1 MNLYPRSFL
10 RLIVLGNVLAM
21 LPLLAAIGYASFT
34 VDNLSRRSDDAVR
47 QASRVATL
55 GYAVDEELG
64 QMERILRQYEVLRDP
79 MLLEDYA
86 VVRQEWRTSVGGFAA
101 IPLLDGLRLR
111 IDGMRKAEEAAYRG
125 LGGRAEG
132 LQHLKA
138 TLVSVRRGLP
148 ALLEEAN
155 RMMEAERETFHQQA
169 AVLWQRLMA
178 ALLSALALTALLLW
192 IGRRTLAQLWSRF
205 ERAVLALGEGR
216 LDRRIRLKGP
226 EDMQRVGRRLE
237 WLRKRLV
244 ALETE
249 RTRVMRH
256 VSHELKTPLAT
267 LREGASLLNE
277 GIAGPLTPQQAKIAG
292 IMQTNSVRL
301 QVLIDGLLNL
311 QQASHARDQMETG
324 PVRFD
329 KVVEQTLDTYQ
340 LAARDRHLRISGSL
354 APLTVEGG
362 GEALATLANNLVSN
376 AIKFSPDG
384 GTVRVTLAREGG
396 QAVLDVVDDGP
407 GIRPEERERVFEP
420 FFRGAAGKGVS
431 GAGLGL
437 AIAQEFALAHRGS
450 LQVVERDQGGHFRV
464 QLPLAEASA

>member
-101 IPLLDGLRLR
+101 IPLLEVLGPR
-111 IDGMRKAEEAAYRG
+111 IEGMRKAEDAAYRS
-125 LGGRAEG
+125 LGVRAEG
-132 LQHLKA
+132 LLHLKA

-155 RMMEAERETFHQQA
+155 RMMEAEREAFHQQA

-192 IGRRTLAQLWSRF
+192 IGRRMLAQLWSRF

-277 GIAGPLTPQQAKIAG
+277 GVAGPLTPQQAKIAG

-362 GEALATLANNLVSN
+362 GEALATLASNLVSN

-384 GTVRVTLAREGG
+384 GTVRVTLAREDGH
-396 QAVLDVVDDGP
+396 AVLDVVDEGP

-420 FFRGAAGKGVS
+420 FFRGTAGKGVS

-450 LQVVERDQGGHFRV
+450 LQVVEREQGGHFRV
-464 QLPLAEASA
+464 QLPLAEAGA